1 MSYVNL
7 MIAASLLFLLMGCET
22 KTGALFSDV
31 QRTPP
36 DLKPQTAEYLVRND
50 REVAVWVGETKL
62 KCEKFG
68 CVK

>member
-1 MSYVNL
+1 MSYVKL
-7 MIAASLLFLLMGCET
+7 MIAVSSPFLLMGCET

-36 DLKPQTAEYLVRND
+36 ALKPATADYIIRND
-50 REVAVWVGETKL
+50 RDVAVWIGETKQ

-68 CVK
+68 CVQ